1 MNTGF
6 QFFEGAR
13 TESKAPQV
21 TVRRSGQMV
30 LTAAAIAMLG
40 EGVTHVQ
47 FGFDVDAR
55 AVALRPAPKGAKG
68 RYRLRAQANGSS
80 LVDSRRFLAHHV
92 VEAEKAQT
100 FPAEDFGG
108 GVVGFRFDE
117 AASETGSD
125 IGTEGE
131 SKAPTPAAE
140 PKPAR
145 TVEQKVVRTGKRKAT
160 AVAA

>member
-30 LTAAAIAMLG
+30 LTAAAVAMLG

-47 FGFDVDAR
+47 FGFDADNR

-80 LVDSRRFLAHHV
+80 LVDSRRFLAHHG
-92 VEAEKAQT
+92 VELENAET
-100 FPAEDFGG
+100 FPAEEFGA
-108 GVVGFRFDE
+108 GVVGFRFVE
-117 AASETGSD
+117 AASETGREPET
-125 IGTEGE
+125 G
-131 SKAPTPAAE
+131 SKAPTPA
-140 PKPAR
+140 
-145 TVEQKVVRTGKRKAT
+145 VEQKPARTGKRKAT
-160 AVAA
+160 AVTA

>member
-30 LTAAAIAMLG
+30 LTAAAVAMLG

-47 FGFDVDAR
+47 FGFDADNR

-80 LVDSRRFLAHHV
+80 LLDSRRFLSHHG
-92 VEAEKAQT
+92 VETEKAQT
-100 FPAEDFGG
+100 FSAEAFGSG
-108 GVVGFRFDE
+108 IVGFRFDE
-117 AASETGSD
+117 AGTSTASEPETG
-125 IGTEGE
+125 
-131 SKAPTPAAE
+131 SKAPTPTVE
-140 PKPAR
+140 PKPA
-145 TVEQKVVRTGKRKAT
+145 RTGKRKAT
-160 AVAA
+160 AAAA

>member
-6 QFFEGAR
+6 QFFEGAH

-30 LTAAAIAMLG
+30 LTAAAVAMLG

-47 FGFDVDAR
+47 FGFDADNR

-68 RYRLRAQANGSS
+68 RYRLRAQTNGSS
-80 LVDSRRFLAHHV
+80 LVDSRRFLAHHG
-92 VEAEKAQT
+92 VEQTKAET
-100 FPAEDFGG
+100 FPAEEFGG
-108 GVVGFRFDE
+108 GIIGFRFDE
-117 AASETGSD
+117 AAASDDGET
-125 IGTEGE
+125 EAKVE
-131 SKAPTPAAE
+131 SKTPAPAAE

-145 TVEQKVVRTGKRKAT
+145 TGKRKAT
-160 AVAA
+160 AAAA